1 MDVFQPMNL
10 KVFFRGA
17 LRSVVVTTGLI
28 AQAASAAPASTDGAT
43 VFRQRCQACHTV
55 VAGKPSSLAPNLA
68 GVVGRKAAS
77 LPFNYSAAL
86 KRSGLTWDR
95 NSLDRYLASPS
106 RLVPGTRMTVTL
118 SDTRQRAALIAY
130 LSRAK

>member
-1 MDVFQPMNL
+1 MSIRT
-10 KVFFRGA
+10 FFRGA
-17 LRSVVVTTGLI
+17 LASVVATTGLI
-28 AQAASAAPASTDGAT
+28 AQAASAAPPSPDGAT

-68 GVVGRKAAS
+68 GVVGRKAAA

-95 NSLDRYLASPS
+95 NSLDRYLAAPN

-118 SDTRQRAALIAY
+118 SDNQQRAALIAY
-130 LSRAK
+130 LSRTK

>member
-1 MDVFQPMNL
+1 MNMRT
-10 KVFFRGA
+10 FFCA
-17 LRSVVVTTGLI
+17 AFSSLIATTGLI
-28 AQAASAAPASTDGAT
+28 AQAAVAAPASPDGAT

-55 VAGKPSSLAPNLA
+55 VAVKPSLLAPNLA

-95 NSLDRYLASPS
+95 NSLDRYLAAPN
-106 RLVPGTRMTVTL
+106 RLVPGTRMTVSL
-118 SDTRQRAALIAY
+118 SDTQQRAALIAY